1 MPGASTVRQHPGRV
15 QLLQKEAVNTLWS
28 SILRRQNHSTN
39 QPENN
44 SHKPAAQRTS
54 GHQQDDSFRKAFL
67 VAQIDGS
74 HTTKMR
80 QLHTVQ
86 TFR

>member
-1 MPGASTVRQHPGRV
+1 MPGASTVRQHSGRV
-15 QLLQKEAVNTLWS
+15 QPLQKETVNTLWS

-44 SHKPAAQRTS
+44 GHKPATQRKS

-67 VAQIDGS
+67 VAQIDRS
-74 HTTKMR
+74 YTTKMR
-80 QLHTVQ
+80 QLHAVQ